1 MDLGTRLKSLRVSK
15 GLSQRELAR
24 RAGVTN
30 GLISQ
35 IEQNRSSPSVSSLK
49 RILDAV
55 PISFADFFSDGG
67 DDSAG
72 PFPALDDLAPVDPG
86 RYHHSG
92 TGAPVI
98 LRLGGDGPGRAELL
112 YETYLPGDDS
122 GPSRDDR
129 SVATTGLVL
138 RGEIEAQ
145 IGMETRSLAGGAS
158 FVAAAG
164 VPHRFRNRGEDP
176 CVVVTARLPPPR

>member
-35 IEQNRSSPSVSSLK
+35 IEQNRSSPSVASLK

-55 PISFADFFSDGG
+55 PISFADFFSEQR
-67 DDSAG
+67 DDSDRA
-72 PFPALDDLAPVDPG
+72 FPSLEHLASVDPG
-86 RYHHSG
+86 RYHHAGSD
-92 TGAPVI
+92 APAM
-98 LRLGGDGPGRAELL
+98 LRVGGDGPGRAELL
-112 YETYLPGDDS
+112 YETYLPGSDS

-129 SVATTGLVL
+129 LVGTTGLVL
-138 RGEIEAQ
+138 WGEIEAQ
-145 IGMETRSLAGGAS
+145 IGFEIRTLTRGAS
-158 FVAAAG
+158 FIATAG
-164 VPHRFRNRGEDP
+164 EPHRFRNRASDP
-176 CVVVTARLPPPR
+176 CVLVTARLPPPR